1 MKIQTIIEEAA
12 AAFNVDPIDIVA
24 QYGKV
29 GRDISTA
36 RYVCAFLLREYLP
49 KDKIASLL
57 GRRNHQYAY
66 AAIKRTQT
74 RCQEDHD
81 FHLKVLKLSDR
92 FCIQWN

>member
-12 AAFNVDPIDIVA
+12 AAFNVDPMDIVDRN
-24 QYGKV
+24 GKT

-36 RYVCAFLLREYLP
+36 RYVCAFLLRDHLA

-66 AAIKRTQT
+66 AAIKRVQT
-74 RCQEDHD
+74 RSQEDHD

-92 FCIQWN
+92 FCVQWN

>member
-1 MKIQTIIEEAA
+1 MKIQTIIEDTAA
-12 AAFNVDPIDIVA
+12 EFGVDPIDIVHR
-24 QYGKV
+24 YGKAS
-29 GRDISTA
+29 RDISTA
-36 RYVCAFLLREYLP
+36 RYVCAFLLREYLA

-66 AAIKRTQT
+66 AAIKRTQK